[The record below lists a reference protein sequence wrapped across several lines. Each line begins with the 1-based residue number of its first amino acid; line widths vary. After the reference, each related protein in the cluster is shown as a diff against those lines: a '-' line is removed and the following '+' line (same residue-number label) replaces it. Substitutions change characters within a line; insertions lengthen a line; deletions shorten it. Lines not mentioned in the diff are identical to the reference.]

1 MIKPTVNPYI
11 NKFENVDEMH
21 AFQKK
26 IKITK
31 LFQGKK
37 ILFTQKQNK
46 TTQLNL

>member
-1 MIKPTVNPYI
+1 MNPYI

-21 AFQKK
+21 DFQKK
-26 IKITK
+26 KFTK

-37 ILFTQKQNK
+37 ALFTQKQNK